1 MGGGSERGDPLYRFA
16 RPLQLEAHDLHAG
29 LDRVDDDAHTV
40 GGSMDHLPVT
50 DVDTTVMAVAAHIT
64 WLWIA
69 DRAMSRE
76 RRGGTDTR
84 MASRNAV
91 AHETRAII

>member
-1 MGGGSERGDPLYRFA
+1 MGGGSERGNPLYQLA

-29 LDRVDDDAHTV
+29 LDGADDDAHTV

-50 DVDTTVMAVAAHIT
+50 DVDTAVMAVAAHIT
-64 WLWIA
+64 WLRVA
-69 DRAMSRE
+69 DRAMGRE
-76 RRGGTDTR
+76 RRGGTDAR
-84 MASRNAV
+84 MASRDAV